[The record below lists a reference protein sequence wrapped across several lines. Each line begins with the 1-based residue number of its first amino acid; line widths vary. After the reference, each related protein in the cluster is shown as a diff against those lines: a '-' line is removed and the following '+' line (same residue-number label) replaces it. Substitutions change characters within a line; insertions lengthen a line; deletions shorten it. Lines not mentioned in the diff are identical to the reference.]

1 VIGGSVGG
9 LVVGAV
15 VWFDVVVGPVGC
27 VGPVVWTGVVV
38 GPVGCV
44 GPVVWTGVVVG
55 PVGWLGVVVG
65 GVVSIP
71 SNPEDPS
78 FNIVMPKTAT
88 TIMTVNINKELN
100 FMIYLV

>member
-9 LVVGAV
+9 LVFGAV
-15 VWFDVVVGPVGC
+15 VWFDVV

-55 PVGWLGVVVG
+55 SVGWLGVVVG